1 MMRQASLMTLIA
13 CMALGLS
20 SPARAE
26 GPGIKAGDR
35 LVIHPG
41 ISVGAG
47 YDTNVFY
54 ASESPIRAFYLD
66 VRPGIDLSTLSLQ
79 RGGDTPHTL
88 DFRFHAG
95 LPLRFLLSGDPTLY
109 RHYSIGAD
117 AGLLLTLFPQGA
129 WTFDVFDNFIRS
141 STPPYSLVA
150 GAYGGKNINFDN
162 NQAGLRLRWRPG
174 GGRFE
179 TTLQYTNGFYYFEN
193 PELRSKTDLT
203 NDFQLRL
210 KWKFFPKTALYV
222 NVGETT
228 NTYLNK
234 AANTPPSAYP
244 LRAVA
249 GLIGLITPKLSFEAN
264 IGYGNSFTQSNAA
277 YPNSNSY
284 SSVIAL
290 AEATWKPLSLTQLN
304 AGYRHDFGQAL
315 IGTYYDLDSAWIGLD
330 QMIWRLTG
338 ALRFV
343 WERRAFHGRLAADSF
358 EDHGTG
364 TGANR
369 IDHIIGFHA
378 QIDYP
383 IRDWLSVGVGNDLAW
398 NHSNCTLATPTGS
411 NPGPTIAAPCNYL
424 RDDVYL
430 RLSVAY

>member
-1 MMRQASLMTLIA
+1 MMRRASLAMLIA
-13 CMALGLS
+13 CAALCMAS
-20 SPARAE
+20 AARAE

-41 ISVGAG
+41 VSLGAG

-54 ASESPIRAFYLD
+54 SANTATDPAVGAFYLD
-66 VRPGIDLSTLSLQ
+66 VRPGIDLSTLSMQ

-95 LPLRFLLSGDPTLY
+95 LPLRFLLSSDPTLY

-117 AGLLLTLFPQGA
+117 AGLLLTLFPKGA
-129 WTFDVFDNFIRS
+129 WTFDIFDNYIRT
-141 STPPYSLVA
+141 STPPYSVVA
-150 GAYGGKNINFDN
+150 GLYTGSQGQNINLDN

-174 GGRFE
+174 GGRLE
-179 TTLQYTNGFYYFEN
+179 TSLQYTNGVYYFESQA
-193 PELRSKTDLT
+193 LRAKSDLT
-203 NDFQLRL
+203 NDFQLRV

-228 NTYLNK
+228 NTYLYK
-234 AANTPPSAYP
+234 STTTPPSAYP

-249 GLIGLITPKLSFEAN
+249 GVLGLFTSKLSFEAN

-277 YPNSNSY
+277 YPQSHSY

-290 AEATWKPLSLTQLN
+290 AQATWKPLAMTQLN
-304 AGYRHDFGQAL
+304 LGYRHDFGQAL
-315 IGTYYDLDSAWIGLD
+315 IGTYYDLDGAWLGLD

-338 ALRFV
+338 ALRLV
-343 WERRAFHGRLAADSF
+343 WERRAFHGDLTADGVVNL
-358 EDHGTG
+358 GTG
-364 TGANR
+364 SSANR
-369 IDHIIGFHA
+369 VDNIIGFHA

-383 IRDWLSVGVGNDLAW
+383 IRDWLSVGLGNDLAW
-398 NHSNCTLATPTGS
+398 NHSDCKLIEG
-411 NPGPTIAAPCNYL
+411 GPPCNYL

-430 RLSVAY
+430 RLSLAY